1 MAVGTVDAQYGSNL
15 TGGRAMEIEVS
26 LMLIGAYFFFTGNGS
41 RTSDISHLRVSSDAW
56 WQSGVT
62 DSFVRVLPPHV
73 SRMRRVQSNV

>member
-1 MAVGTVDAQYGSNL
+1 VTVHAQYGSNSI
-15 TGGRAMEIEVS
+15 GAMGMEFQVT
-26 LMLIGAYFFFTGNGS
+26 LMLIGPYFFFAGNGS
-41 RTSDISHLRVSSDAW
+41 RTSDISHLRASSDAW